1 MIALEQVAARRAPL
15 AMNGLT
21 LSWGPGVHALLGG
34 PEDGGALLLA
44 IVGGRERPRAGHVRV
59 LEGAPT
65 DDYVRR
71 QIGWVP
77 LEPALPD
84 ALRVGEAL
92 AVAATVR
99 GEPAREPAERLRA
112 LGIEALASRRVRSLS
127 PEERRAV
134 ALAEAVTS
142 TGVGVLLLHEPR
154 VGIDPRAESRVAD
167 VLRARAREGSTV
179 LVATASVREAGEL
192 ADDVLV
198 LRAGAVVGHAASIEA
213 LLDGARDGARL
224 VIVCSDPRVLLATL
238 AREAAVE
245 AVARRDGAV
254 VAQGRDP
261 VALARAGARA
271 ILEAGV
277 DVAEMRIE
285 APTLDEARA
294 AATSVAKVTTT
305 RADVQGAP

>member
-1 MIALEQVAARRAPL
+1 VIALEGVAARRAPL
-15 AMNGLT
+15 AMSGLT
-21 LSWGPGVHALLGG
+21 LSWSPGVHALLGG

-44 IVGGRERPRAGHVRV
+44 IVGGRERPRAGRVRV

-65 DDYVRR
+65 DDHVRPR
-71 QIGWVP
+71 IGWVP

-92 AVAATVR
+92 TVAARVR
-99 GEPAREPAERLRA
+99 GEPARDPAERLAA
-112 LGIEALASRRVRSLS
+112 LGIEALAPRRVRGLS

-142 TGVGVLLLHEPR
+142 TSVRVLLLHEPR
-154 VGIDPRAESRVAD
+154 VGIDPRAEPRVAD
-167 VLRARAREGSTV
+167 ALRARARDGATV

-192 ADDVLV
+192 ADDMLV

-213 LLDGARDGARL
+213 LAGGARDAARL
-224 VIVCSDPRVLLATL
+224 VVVCSDPRALLATL
-238 AREAAVE
+238 AREAEVE
-245 AVARRDGAV
+245 ALARRDGSV
-254 VAQGRDP
+254 VARGRDP
-261 VALARAGARA
+261 VALAKAGARA

-294 AATSVAKVTTT
+294 AAAFAATA
-305 RADVQGAP
+305 AGGAP